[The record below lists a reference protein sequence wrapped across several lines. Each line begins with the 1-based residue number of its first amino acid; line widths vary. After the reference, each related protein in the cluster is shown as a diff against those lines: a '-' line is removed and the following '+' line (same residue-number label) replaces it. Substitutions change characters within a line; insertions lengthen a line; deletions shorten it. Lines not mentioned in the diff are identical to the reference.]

1 MTGVRAYEAILL
13 AAGSGHRFGGGKMLA
28 AFEGAPL
35 IEGSLKAAF
44 AAPVRGVT
52 VVTGADPEAVTEIV
66 WIIADR
72 LGQGARLDVVH
83 ADDHLEGMGAS
94 LRRGMASLP
103 ADTQGVF
110 VFLGDMPRIP
120 VSVLGELVSAVEAGA
135 PAAAPVWEGQRGHPV
150 LFGPGLLADLGR
162 VTGDAGAREILKG
175 LGSALVLVPAPD
187 AGVLFDIDQPAD
199 LTP

>member
-13 AAGSGHRFGGGKMLA
+13 AAGSGRRFGGGKMLA
-28 AFEGAPL
+28 AYEGAPL
-35 IEGSLKAAF
+35 IEGALKAAF

-83 ADDHLEGMGAS
+83 AQDHLEGMGAS
-94 LRRGMASLP
+94 LRHGMASLP

-120 VSVLGELVSAVEAGA
+120 VAVLGDLVAAVEAGA

-150 LFGPGLLADLGR
+150 LFGLGLLGDLGR
-162 VTGDAGAREILKG
+162 VTGDAGAREILKA
-175 LGSALVLVPAPD
+175 LGPALALVPAPD
-187 AGVLFDIDQPAD
+187 GGVLFDIDQPAD
-199 LTP
+199 LKP

>member
-1 MTGVRAYEAILL
+1 
-13 AAGSGHRFGGGKMLA
+13 MLA

-35 IEGSLKAAF
+35 IEGALKAAL
-44 AAPVRGVT
+44 AAPVLGVT

-150 LFGPGLLADLGR
+150 LFGPGLLADLSR

>member
-13 AAGSGHRFGGGKMLA
+13 AAGSGRRFGGGKMLA

-35 IEGSLKAAF
+35 VEGALKAAL

-52 VVTGADPEAVTEIV
+52 VVTGSDPEAVTEIV

-120 VSVLGELVSAVEAGA
+120 ASVLPGLVAAVEAGA

-150 LFGPGLLADLGR
+150 LFGPGLLGDLGR

-175 LGSALVLVPAPD
+175 LGPALALVPAPD
-187 AGVLFDIDQPAD
+187 AGVLFDVDQPAD
-199 LTP
+199 LEP

>member
-13 AAGSGHRFGGGKMLA
+13 AAGSGRRFGGGKMLA

-35 IEGSLKAAF
+35 VEGALKAAL

-52 VVTGADPEAVTEIV
+52 VVTGSDPEAVTEIV

-120 VSVLGELVSAVEAGA
+120 ASVLPDLVAAVEAGA
-135 PAAAPVWEGQRGHPV
+135 PAAAPLWEGQRGHPV

-175 LGSALVLVPAPD
+175 LGPALALVPAPD
-187 AGVLFDIDQPAD
+187 AGVLFDVDQPAD
-199 LTP
+199 LEP

>member
-13 AAGSGHRFGGGKMLA
+13 AAGSGRRFGGGKMLA

-35 IEGSLKAAF
+35 IEGALKAAF

>member
-13 AAGSGHRFGGGKMLA
+13 AAGSGRRFGGGKMLA
-28 AFEGAPL
+28 AFEGTPL
-35 IEGSLKAAF
+35 IEGALKAAL

-83 ADDHLEGMGAS
+83 ADDHPEGMGAS

-120 VSVLGELVSAVEAGA
+120 VLVLGELVAAVEAGA

-150 LFGPGLLADLGR
+150 LFGTGLLADLGR

-187 AGVLFDIDQPAD
+187 AGVLFDVDQPAD
-199 LTP
+199 LAP

>member
-13 AAGSGHRFGGGKMLA
+13 AAGSGRRFGGGKMLA

-35 IEGSLKAAF
+35 IEGALKAALS
-44 AAPVRGVT
+44 APVRGVT

-72 LGQGARLDVVH
+72 LGQGSRLDVVH
-83 ADDHLEGMGAS
+83 AQDHLEGMGAS

-120 VSVLGELVSAVEAGA
+120 VSVLGELVAAVEAGA
-135 PAAAPVWEGQRGHPV
+135 PAAAPVWEGRRGHPV

-175 LGSALVLVPAPD
+175 LGPDLVLVPAPD
-187 AGVLFDIDQPAD
+187 GGVLFDIDQPAD
-199 LTP
+199 LKP